1 MKLKGYFW
9 ILAVSGTGAAAALG
23 VLALPE
29 KPLLFWSAEAGAL
42 IILLLFIGL
51 YRKLVRP
58 YQLLF
63 SGIDLLRQQDFASR
77 LRPIRNREANQLIEV
92 FNRMI
97 TQLKQERS
105 EVREKN
111 HFLDLLIQASPQ
123 GVIILD
129 FDERI
134 IRMIAHEVN
143 NSVGAIGSTLC
154 AVSDALRQEERPEW
168 EEFRPAVAASYDR
181 CNHMSQFINKL
192 ADMVR
197 IPEPMLSDVRLNEL
211 LRSVEAIARIE
222 CQNCNIR
229 LTLEAAP
236 PETVIRVD
244 GIQFEQVLLNIIKNS
259 YEAIGNGGE
268 IRIRIS
274 SEPVEIIVE
283 DNGPG
288 IPEETGRKLFSPFF
302 TTKPGGQGIGLMFVR
317 EVLNN
322 HGLTFRLASEQ
333 GWTSFV
339 ISFAE
344 PDHRDTRQVA
354 RKKLPKTSIATPKL
368 SD

>member
-1 MKLKGYFW
+1 M
-9 ILAVSGTGAAAALG
+9 
-23 VLALPE
+23 
-29 KPLLFWSAEAGAL
+29 
-42 IILLLFIGL
+42 
-51 YRKLVRP
+51 
-58 YQLLF
+58 
-63 SGIDLLRQQDFASR
+63 
-77 LRPIRNREANQLIEV
+77 
-92 FNRMI
+92 
-97 TQLKQERS
+97 
-105 EVREKN
+105 
-111 HFLDLLIQASPQ
+111 
-123 GVIILD
+123 
-129 FDERI
+129 
-134 IRMIAHEVN
+134 
-143 NSVGAIGSTLC
+143 
-154 AVSDALRQEERPEW
+154 
-168 EEFRPAVAASYDR
+168 
-181 CNHMSQFINKL
+181 
-192 ADMVR
+192 
-197 IPEPMLSDVRLNEL
+197 
-211 LRSVEAIARIE
+211 
-222 CQNCNIR
+222 
-229 LTLEAAP
+229 
-236 PETVIRVD
+236 D

>member
-1 MKLKGYFW
+1 MGRNS
-9 ILAVSGTGAAAALG
+9 VLG
-23 VLALPE
+23 P
-29 KPLLFWSAEAGAL
+29 
-42 IILLLFIGL
+42 
-51 YRKLVRP
+51 
-58 YQLLF
+58 
-63 SGIDLLRQQDFASR
+63 SR
-77 LRPIRNREANQLIEV
+77 LPTTAA
-92 FNRMI
+92 I
-97 TQLKQERS
+97 TCPS
-105 EVREKN
+105 
-111 HFLDLLIQASPQ
+111 S
-123 GVIILD
+123 
-129 FDERI
+129 
-134 IRMIAHEVN
+134 
-143 NSVGAIGSTLC
+143 STN
-154 AVSDALRQEERPEW
+154 W
-168 EEFRPAVAASYDR
+168 
-181 CNHMSQFINKL
+181 

-222 CQNCNIR
+222 CQNRNIR

-354 RKKLPKTSIATPKL
+354 RKKLPETSIATPKL